1 MATNILPTNSA
12 QLIGL
17 AQKMHTGIVKLGAA
31 IPVTMVTAAQIHD
44 DLEAFVAVEGDF
56 NAARSARKEAS
67 DAFQTAEGAVYDW
80 LLAVSNM
87 LATPF
92 GTRWSTAWAQA
103 GFVNHSTA
111 IPTKIEERLGLALAL
126 VTFFTKNPGYEVP
139 SMKLT
144 AAEGTTLRDAALAA
158 QDGVATATVT
168 LNTIGD
174 AWTTAYDTLL
184 DAMRELIKNLE
195 GKLKRND
202 PRWLAFGL
210 NMPATSSTP
219 GKPLNLTA
227 HTDDT
232 GAVVVQC
239 DAVPLAARYRWR
251 MLMVGVQTEYQLAA
265 STTEPLASIGDVK
278 AGQTAQIIVQAVNGN
293 SQGVASEPI
302 TFTLPSART
311 ATSGKR
317 QATEEAPIADEPS
330 NGHRNGVGNG
340 NGNGNGHSRHAR
352 VA

>member
-17 AQKMHTGIVKLGAA
+17 AQKMIAGVTKIGAA
-31 IPVTMVTAAQIHD
+31 IPVTMVTAAGMKA
-44 DLEAFVAVEGDF
+44 DLDAFILQDGDF
-56 NAARSARKEAS
+56 NAARSARKEFS
-67 DAFQTAEGAVYDW
+67 DAYQETTDAVYGW

-126 VTFFTKNPGYEVP
+126 VKFFTKNPGYEVE
-139 SMKLT
+139 SMNLT
-144 AAEGTTLRDAALAA
+144 AAHGKTLRDAALKA
-158 QDGVATATVT
+158 QDDVATAAVA
-168 LNTIGD
+168 LNEIGD
-174 AWTTAYDTLL
+174 AWQKADDKLVGV
-184 DAMRELIKNLE
+184 MRELIKNLE
-195 GKLKRND
+195 GKLKRSD

-227 HTDDT
+227 LSDET
-232 GAVVVQC
+232 GAIVVQC

-251 MLMVGVQTEYQLAA
+251 MLIVGVQTEYQLAA
-265 STTEPLASIGDVK
+265 STTEPLASISDVK
-278 AGQTAQIIVQAVNGN
+278 AGQTVQIIVQAVNGN
-293 SQGVASEPI
+293 SQGVASEPVD
-302 TFTLPSART
+302 FTLPPART
-311 ATSGKR
+311 AGFSNR
-317 QATEEAPIADEPS
+317 ATAEEAPAAGEDS
-330 NGHRNGVGNG
+330 NVHRSG
-340 NGNGNGHSRHAR
+340 NGNGNGHARHAR